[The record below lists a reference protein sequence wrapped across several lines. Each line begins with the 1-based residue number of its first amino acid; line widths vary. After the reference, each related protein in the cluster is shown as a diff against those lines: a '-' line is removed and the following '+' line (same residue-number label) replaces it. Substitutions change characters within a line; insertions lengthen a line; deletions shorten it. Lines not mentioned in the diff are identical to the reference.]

1 MFDEIV
7 VTMDNDEDLI
17 TRAEAVKA
25 ALDWN
30 VRPHEDVFDAIK
42 SAIAVRMHAVPKA
55 EGWISVED
63 RLPPEAGEYIVAY
76 YPCRW
81 NWEKG
86 PISVGLDSFRG
97 KTKWAK
103 EKYQRVTHWMEKP
116 EPPEENEDV

>member
-1 MFDEIV
+1 MFDEID
-7 VTMDNDEDLI
+7 VTMDNDGDLI

-55 EGWISVED
+55 KGWISVED
-63 RLPPEAGEYIVAY
+63 RLPPKAGEYIVAY

-81 NWEKG
+81 NWQKG
-86 PISVGLDSFRG
+86 PISVGLNSFRG

-103 EKYQRVTHWMEKP
+103 EYQRVTHWMEKP
-116 EPPEENEDV
+116 EPPEEGT

>member
-7 VTMDNDEDLI
+7 VTMDNDGDLI

-25 ALDWN
+25 ALDWK
-30 VRPHEDVFDAIK
+30 VSPHEDVFDAIK

-76 YPCRW
+76 YPCHW
-81 NWEKG
+81 DWEKG

-116 EPPEENEDV
+116 EPPEEGT